1 LSREINSIS
10 IKLLE
15 LISMI
20 LRNISNHKSKIKSKL
35 IKTLNR
41 KLAHRSNH
49 FYQRQEDQFMY
60 LKIFWDSIKVK
71 YQTNIKNKFT
81 ARS

>member
-1 LSREINSIS
+1 
-10 IKLLE
+10 
-15 LISMI
+15 MI
-20 LRNISNHKSKIKSKL
+20 LRNILNPKSKIKSKL
-35 IKTLNR
+35 IKILNR

>member
-1 LSREINSIS
+1 M
-10 IKLLE
+10 LE

-20 LRNISNHKSKIKSKL
+20 LRNILNPKSKIKSKL
-35 IKTLNR
+35 IKIFNK

-49 FYQRQEDQFMY
+49 FYQRQEDQLMY
-60 LKIFWDSIKVK
+60 QKIFWDSIKVK